1 MRSTR
6 VHVITEVGLAIA
18 LCAALQYLGI
28 RLPINIAGGS
38 ISLAMLPIMIVALR
52 RGVFAGVVAGAL
64 FGLIDVALEPYV
76 VHPAQFVLDYPVA
89 FGAVGLTGLG
99 SRSVVRLFSE
109 GLGGRAAVAAVV
121 WSLVGSAGRF
131 AAAFVS
137 GIVFFAAN
145 APAGQPVWLY
155 SAVYNLSY
163 LLPSALACAVA
174 VFVLVPVLQRAV
186 PVAPGS
192 RDRD

>member
-1 MRSTR
+1 MPDKRTY
-6 VHVITEVGLAIA
+6 VITEVGLAIA
-18 LCAALQYLGI
+18 LSVALQYLGI

-38 ISLAMLPIMIVALR
+38 ISLAMMPIMVVALR

-76 VHPAQFVLDYPVA
+76 VHPVQLVLDYPVA

-99 SRSVVRLFSE
+99 SRSVLNQFSE
-109 GLGGRAAVAAVV
+109 TLAGRAAAAAVA
-121 WSLVGSAGRF
+121 WSLVGSACRF
-131 AAAFVS
+131 AAAFIS

-145 APAGQPVWLY
+145 APAGQPVWIY

-174 VFVLVPVLQRAV
+174 VFVVVPVLQRAV

-192 RDRD
+192 RGRV